1 MAVAEQNK
9 VICRRFLEE
18 VVNEGNQAVAD
29 ELVGPD
35 FVDHNPLPGLPPN
48 RDGFKQSFIIFRS
61 VFPDLK
67 YTIEDM
73 IAEGDKVVI
82 RWIATGTQKGE
93 LFGIPPTG
101 KHITVAGVD
110 IFRLAN
116 GKLVELW
123 LSWDQLGMMQ
133 QIGVI
138 PPPGQK

>member
-1 MAVAEQNK
+1 MAAAEQNK

-18 VVNEGNQAVAD
+18 VVNKGNQAVAD
-29 ELVGPD
+29 ELIGTD
-35 FVDHNPLPGLPPN
+35 FIDHNPLPGLPSN

-61 VFPDLK
+61 VFPNMK

-73 IAEGDKVVI
+73 IAEGDRVVV

-93 LFGIPPTG
+93 LFGVPPTG
-101 KHITVAGVD
+101 KYISVVGID

-133 QIGVI
+133 QLGII
-138 PPPGQK
+138 PPMGQK